1 MVRNMET
8 TFILI
13 GIIIILILIIIL
25 LISNKNTKIIISSK
39 NDKELSLDEKHKELL
54 KNLNIDNSKGPIK
67 TSKIT
72 TQITTKKVI
81 YRNGEKLSEETSN
94 TENQIHSEAFTNC
107 PNCGAKIED
116 ANITNCPYCN
126 TTLTNMKIITKKDS

>member
-72 TQITTKKVI
+72 TQITTKK
-81 YRNGEKLSEETSN
+81 N
-94 TENQIHSEAFTNC
+94 
-107 PNCGAKIED
+107 
-116 ANITNCPYCN
+116 NIQ
-126 TTLTNMKIITKKDS
+126 KW

>member
-1 MVRNMET
+1 M
-8 TFILI
+8 
-13 GIIIILILIIIL
+13 
-25 LISNKNTKIIISSK
+25 
-39 NDKELSLDEKHKELL
+39 
-54 KNLNIDNSKGPIK
+54 IK

-72 TQITTKKVI
+72 TQITTKKII

-94 TENQIHSEAFTNC
+94 TENQIHREAFTNC

>member
-1 MVRNMET
+1 MINVAIVGATGVVGKMFLKVLE
-8 TFILI
+8 
-13 GIIIILILIIIL
+13 
-25 LISNKNTKIIISSK
+25 
-39 NDKELSLDEKHKELL
+39 E

-72 TQITTKKVI
+72 TQITTKKII

-116 ANITNCPYCN
+116 ANTTNCPYCN

>member
-1 MVRNMET
+1 MET

-67 TSKIT
+67 KKKI
-72 TQITTKKVI
+72 I
-81 YRNGEKLSEETSN
+81 YRNGEKVSEETSN

>member
-1 MVRNMET
+1 MVRNMEI

-54 KNLNIDNSKGPIK
+54 KNLNIDNCPIK

-81 YRNGEKLSEETSN
+81 YRNGEKVSEETSN

>member
-1 MVRNMET
+1 MKA

-13 GIIIILILIIIL
+13 GIIIILILIIIF
-25 LISNKNTKIIISSK
+25 LISNKNAKIIISSK
-39 NDKELSLDEKHKELL
+39 NDKELNLDEEHKELL
-54 KNLNIDNSKGPIK
+54 KDLNIENSKGPIK

-72 TQITTKKVI
+72 TQITKKVI
-81 YRNGEKLSEETSN
+81 YRNGEKVSEETSN
-94 TENQIHSEAFTNC
+94 TKNQIHSETFTNC

-116 ANITNCPYCN
+116 INITNCPYCN